1 MFGQLYT
8 LKCVLDRSMSK
19 AKMERSCWDVLPEI
33 SPAASGLRT
42 FWLRWWQMKMF
53 YSGRLTLKMFHN
65 SGLLKGWFS
74 MRQQLG
80 FVGLVHWPYK
90 QNAWSGISRFLF
102 HLWFWVV
109 SAAIAGLDWDQCL
122 RHCHPSIP
130 AVEKTHKHP
139 AATLDTIFWNHNLE
153 NIPNNSLLGRK
164 YPLSDYESVSE
175 EVVAS
180 TVLT

>member
-122 RHCHPSIP
+122 SHCHPFRQWRKRTNIRRLHLTYDFGITT
-130 AVEKTHKHP
+130 KKIFKKN
-139 AATLDTIFWNHNLE
+139 TLI
-153 NIPNNSLLGRK
+153 GRK
-164 YPLSDYESVSE
+164 YSLSDIDLRISE
-175 EVVAS
+175 WGGRS
-180 TVLT
+180 

>member
-1 MFGQLYT
+1 MT
-8 LKCVLDRSMSK
+8 KMV
-19 AKMERSCWDVLPEI
+19 AKWR
-33 SPAASGLRT
+33 
-42 FWLRWWQMKMF
+42 
-53 YSGRLTLKMFHN
+53 RLTQAIYLRKKCHS
-65 SGLLKGWFS
+65 SGLLKGVALNAIAAVSYRFS
-74 MRQQLG
+74 SLTVYEQKQLG
-80 FVGLVHWPYK
+80 SWM
-90 QNAWSGISRFLF
+90 SCFLF
-102 HLWFWVV
+102 RLRFWAV